1 MLDYIITHGRLSD
14 EETRV
19 YSRQIASALDYCHKN
34 HIVHRDVKIES
45 MLLTRTRDVKLI
57 DFVLSSPFSQKSKLD
72 TFCGSAY
79 FSAPELLQGQ
89 PYIGPEIDIYSFGI
103 VIYTMICGKVPFDDD
118 NVVKLYE
125 KIKTRAVEFPNFLS
139 ESQSNCNTPSEKL
152 LTIYYRLS
160 SADRSHAREKACTT
174 CCVKRSYEP
183 PLDGQGIFRS
193 A

>member
-34 HIVHRDVKIES
+34 HIVHRDVKIEN
-45 MLLTRTRDVKLI
+45 MLITRTRDIKLI
-57 DFVLSSPFSQKSKLD
+57 DFALSSPFSQKSSLD
-72 TFCGSAY
+72 TFCGSLY

-118 NVVKLYE
+118 NLAKLYE
-125 KIKTRAVEFPNFLS
+125 KTKTGAVEFPNFLS
-139 ESQSNCNTPSEKL
+139 ESQSNCNTSSEKL
-152 LTIYYRLS
+152 LTLYYRLS
-160 SADRSHAREKACTT
+160 SASRSHAREKACTT
-174 CCVKRSYEP
+174 CYVKRSHEP
-183 PLDGQGIFRS
+183 PLDGQGILRS